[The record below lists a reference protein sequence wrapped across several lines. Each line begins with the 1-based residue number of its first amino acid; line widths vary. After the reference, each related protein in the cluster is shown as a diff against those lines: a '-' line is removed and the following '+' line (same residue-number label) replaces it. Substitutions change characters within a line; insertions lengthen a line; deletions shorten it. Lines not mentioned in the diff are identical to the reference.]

1 MTHFLFYGTLRK
13 FVMAVPFAMLC
24 STEKPANKLIST
36 PATRPYIK
44 YEGKKLKPI
53 LIVISLILLIGFG
66 VGLSW
71 GITLIRKI

>member
-13 FVMAVPFAMLC
+13 LVMAVPFAMLC

-53 LIVISLILLIGFG
+53 PVKMKL
-66 VGLSW
+66 
-71 GITLIRKI
+71 KIKLPTS

>member
-1 MTHFLFYGTLRK
+1 
-13 FVMAVPFAMLC
+13 MAVPFAMLC

-53 LIVISLILLIGFG
+53 PVKMKL
-66 VGLSW
+66 
-71 GITLIRKI
+71 KIKLPTS